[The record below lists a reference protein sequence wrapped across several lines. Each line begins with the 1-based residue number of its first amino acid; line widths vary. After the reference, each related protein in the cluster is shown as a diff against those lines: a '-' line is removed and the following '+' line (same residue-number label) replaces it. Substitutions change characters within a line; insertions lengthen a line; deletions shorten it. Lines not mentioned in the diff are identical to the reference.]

1 MKVLFSITRI
11 SLLEG
16 MRSPV
21 WHRNVLINLFFALS
35 FIYLAANL
43 VFLGFVLDDILLMI
57 FPRQSPLE
65 TLNSFLLYYFFADAL
80 LRYFLQKLPAMTIQ
94 PYMHL
99 PVRRRVLIH
108 YLLVR
113 SAWHP
118 INLLHLLV
126 LIPFMAAVP
135 FRYYAPV
142 EAVPWSLSMIMLVF
156 AQNYFALYLKRA
168 SGSNAVVYM
177 GMVAV
182 LAGLIVL
189 EYLNVVVFTSIS
201 KYLFN
206 ALFQKPWTVILCV
219 VFAVLAYGINF
230 RYLRRNMYLSRFTR
244 TSGVQVSYVGSGV
257 LSRFGLLGKLAELD
271 LKFIWR
277 NKRPKSV
284 LLMTILFLGYGLVIF
299 PMEQYQGNYLMY
311 MIFSIL
317 ITGMFV
323 LNYGQY
329 LLGWE
334 GTHFDHILTR
344 NVSFR
349 DFYGSKFVVFAII
362 TTVCMI
368 LSIPYVY
375 FGWKILFT
383 VFCVYLYNM
392 GIGIPVTMFFGSFN
406 PKKIDLGQGTVFN
419 MQGVSAAQFLLVIP
433 VMGIPMLV
441 FGLGTLFFGQF
452 EAICIIGATGLIG
465 LAGMRYWMNLL
476 AAWLRS
482 RRHEIADDFRNS

>member
-1 MKVLFSITRI
+1 MKILLSIFRI

-16 MRSPV
+16 VRSPV
-21 WHRNVLINLFFALS
+21 WYRRILISLFFVLG
-35 FIYLAANL
+35 FIYLAGNL
-43 VFLGFVLDDILLMI
+43 IFMGFVLDDVLLKI

-65 TLNSFLLYYFFADAL
+65 TLNGFLLYYFFADVL
-80 LRYFLQKLPAMTIQ
+80 LRYFLQRLPAMAIQ
-94 PYMHL
+94 PYLHL
-99 PVRRRVLIH
+99 PVRRNTLVH
-108 YLLVR
+108 YVLVR
-113 SAWHP
+113 SVWHP
-118 INLLHLLV
+118 FNLLHLMVLV
-126 LIPFMAAVP
+126 PFMAEVP

-142 EAVPWSLSMIMLVF
+142 EAVSWSFSLVMLIV
-156 AQNYFALYLKRA
+156 AVNYLCLYLKRA
-168 SGSNAVVYM
+168 SGADPKMYI
-177 GMVAV
+177 GLATV
-182 LAGLIVL
+182 LAGLFL
-189 EYLNVVVFTSIS
+189 MEYFEVVEFTAIS
-201 KYLFN
+201 RRLFN
-206 ALFQKPWTVILCV
+206 SFFQRPWTLSVCV
-219 VFAVLAYGINF
+219 ALAVSAYVLNF
-230 RYLRRNMYLSRFTR
+230 RYLRKNMYLSRFTR
-244 TSGVQVSYVGSGV
+244 TSGLQVTYAGSGV

-284 LLMTILFLGYGLVIF
+284 LLMTILFLGYGLIVF

-311 MIFSIL
+311 MIFSII

-334 GTHFDHILTR
+334 GAHFDHILTR

-349 DFYGSKFVVFAII
+349 DFYMSKFVVFAII
-362 TTVCMI
+362 TTGCMV

-406 PKKIDLGQGTVFN
+406 PKKIDLAQGTVFN
-419 MQGVSAAQFLLVIP
+419 MQGVSAAQFLLMIP

-441 FGLGTLFFGQF
+441 FGLGVWFFGQF

-465 LAGMRYWMNLL
+465 MAGMRYWIDLL
-476 AAWLRS
+476 AAWLRN